1 MFLNCLNLKLHS
13 IFEKK
18 SEKEVPLWTPSDRRL
33 AREAVHILHYQSVT
47 LYYFNA
53 LIRNLFFKNV

>member
-18 SEKEVPLWTPSDRRL
+18 SEKEVPLWTPQTAGRHGKQYIFSITNLWRY
-33 AREAVHILHYQSVT
+33 IIST
-47 LYYFNA
+47 L
-53 LIRNLFFKNV
+53 